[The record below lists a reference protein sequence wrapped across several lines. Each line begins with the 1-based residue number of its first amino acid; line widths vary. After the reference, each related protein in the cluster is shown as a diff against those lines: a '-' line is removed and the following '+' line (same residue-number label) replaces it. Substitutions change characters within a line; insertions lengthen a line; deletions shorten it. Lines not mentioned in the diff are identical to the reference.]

1 MTRHYLFLIENQ
13 KKKSTTKNFYKT
25 DTNFKQ
31 QEKKLPQ
38 FILLTR
44 ALPIEVLT
52 LHWDARIHD
61 DCESDDLRPNPANS
75 QYVNYSS
82 CSKYW
87 IW

>member
-13 KKKSTTKNFYKT
+13 KKSQP
-25 DTNFKQ
+25 Q
-31 QEKKLPQ
+31 QIFIKLIQTSNSKKKKLPQ

-61 DCESDDLRPNPANS
+61 DCESDD
-75 QYVNYSS
+75 
-82 CSKYW
+82 
-87 IW
+87 